1 MIVSRLVLQTDLIRI
16 NLKWLPW
23 VKKKKKKKE
32 APSASEVDSYVKAL
46 SY

>member
-1 MIVSRLVLQTDLIRI
+1 MAALG
-16 NLKWLPW
+16 
-23 VKKKKKKKE
+23 KKKKKKK